1 MLCSSDTQDQQRA
14 QPNVEAARTTD
25 GQVVGATNG
34 QGVAATDKQVA
45 EATDAEAART
55 RDESGVENTNKRLTS
70 EVWIHFK
77 KQRIDG
83 VDKAVCNY
91 CKKKLSGVSKNGTTH
106 LHEHYRKCMSKNNQD
121 IRQLIWNPRQ
131 EKKMDLFHLLHTLL
145 IRLFQGKNLQK

>member
-14 QPNVEAARTTD
+14 QPNVEVAGTTD

-34 QGVAATDKQVA
+34 QGAAATDKQFA

-55 RDESGVENTNKRLTS
+55 RDESGAENTNKRLTS
-70 EVWIHFK
+70 EVWRHFK
-77 KQRIDG
+77 KLRIDG

-106 LHEHYRKCMSKNNQD
+106 LHEHYKKCMSKNNQD
-121 IRQLIWNPRQ
+121 IRQSILNLRQ
-131 EKKMDLFHLLHTLL
+131 EKKRWTCFACCTH
-145 IRLFQGKNLQK
+145 F